1 MPPPKS
7 RHQKINPLTELRQ
20 QLGSN
25 GRPLSVSK
33 LADLVG
39 VPSATL
45 RSVQLGR
52 RTLNPDLQRRMRRR
66 GVQWL
71 SQSGRWVFA
80 YHHDTPISLPLLESF
95 RRLSSAGTATFQ
107 QLDL

>member
-1 MPPPKS
+1 MILPYNSMPTSK
-7 RHQKINPLTELRQ
+7 RARKETNPLTLLRQ

-33 LADLVG
+33 LAALVG

-52 RTLNPDLQRRMRRR
+52 RTLNPDLQRRLHWR
-66 GVQWL
+66 GVQWVP
-71 SQSGRWVFA
+71 QSGHWVFTF
-80 YHHDTPISLPLLESF
+80 HHGTPLSLALLES
-95 RRLSSAGTATFQ
+95 
-107 QLDL
+107 